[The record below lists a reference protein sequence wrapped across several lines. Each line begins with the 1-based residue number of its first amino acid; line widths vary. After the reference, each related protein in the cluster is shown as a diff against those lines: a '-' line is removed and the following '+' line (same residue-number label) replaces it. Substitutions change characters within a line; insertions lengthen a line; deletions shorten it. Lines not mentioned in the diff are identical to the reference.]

1 MFTTAIEF
9 FQNGG
14 FYMYPIAFVLALGIA
29 IAIERFIVLTRERVR
44 NRQIWQDLQ
53 PALNAGDFRKA
64 HEIATRS
71 EAALGRMVAYGLT
84 RGVGAGRRAEDIELA
99 LEEGL
104 MEILPRLEKRT
115 GYLGMFANIAT
126 LLGLLGTIIGLISA
140 FAAVANA
147 NPAEKANL
155 LSQSIAVAMNT
166 TAFGLIAA
174 IPLLI
179 LFSYLQSRTTEIVDS
194 LEMAAVKFTNMIRK
208 VQTEREAAQTAQAAR
223 QPAGN
228 APRA

>member
-14 FYMYPIAFVLALGIA
+14 FYMYPIAFVLAIGIA

-44 NRQIWQDLQ
+44 NRQVWIDLQ
-53 PALNAGDFRKA
+53 PALNAADFRKA

-71 EAALGRMVAYGLT
+71 DAALGRMVAYGLT
-84 RGVGAGRRAEDIELA
+84 RVGAGRRAEDIELA

-208 VQTEREAAQTAQAAR
+208 IQMDREVAPAR
-223 QPAGN
+223 QPAGGQ

>member
-71 EAALGRMVAYGLT
+71 QAALGRMVAYGLT
-84 RGVGAGRRAEDIELA
+84 RVGAGRRAEDIELA

-208 VQTEREAAQTAQAAR
+208 VQMEREVAQTAQAAR
-223 QPAGN
+223 QPAGT

>member
-14 FYMYPIAFVLALGIA
+14 FYMYPIALVLALGIA

-71 EAALGRMVAYGLT
+71 QAALGRMVAYGLT
-84 RGVGAGRRAEDIELA
+84 RVGAGRRAEDIELA

-208 VQTEREAAQTAQAAR
+208 VQMEREVAQTAQAAR
-223 QPAGN
+223 QPAGT